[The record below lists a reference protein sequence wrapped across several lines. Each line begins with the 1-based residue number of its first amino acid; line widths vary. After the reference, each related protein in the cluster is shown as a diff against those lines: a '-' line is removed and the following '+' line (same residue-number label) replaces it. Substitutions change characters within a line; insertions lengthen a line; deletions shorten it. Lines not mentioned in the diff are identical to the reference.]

1 MADIQPEQLKLFS
14 LPPAAPAPRQRQIH
28 LGNRIVAYDL
38 ATGRRRLA
46 MAIDERGLRVGAPRG
61 ASNAEIE
68 DFLRQH
74 ADWVIRKLDEFA
86 GRRNRRLLAIRDG
99 VHLPVFGEPVPVR
112 VRPGGNRA
120 TWENGADGEDAALIL
135 FARPDADLDALA
147 RRALQRRAAG
157 HFQERARLFA
167 ERLGHTL
174 PPVALSSARSR
185 WGSCSRRTGL
195 RFNWRLIHLPA
206 ELVDYVV
213 AHEVAHLAEMNHSP
227 RFWSQVERLFPDW
240 RRARADLR
248 RLGADIPLI

>member
-14 LPPAAPAPRQRQIH
+14 LPPAAPAPRQRHIH

-38 ATGRRRLA
+38 TTGRRRLS

-61 ASNAEIE
+61 LSNADIE
-68 DFLRQH
+68 GFLREH
-74 ADWVIRKLDEFA
+74 AEWVIRKLDEFA
-86 GRRNRRLLAIRDG
+86 GRRSQRLLAVRDG

-120 TWENGADGEDAALIL
+120 IWEDAELIL

-147 RRALQRRAAG
+147 RRALQKRAAG
-157 HFQERARLFA
+157 HFAERARMFA
-167 ERLGHTL
+167 GRLGHPL

-206 ELVDYVV
+206 DLVDYVV

-227 RFWSQVERLFPDW
+227 RFWSQVERLFPEW
-240 RRARADLR
+240 RRARAELR